1 MNNKILICDDI
12 NLASNFDG
20 YVILWNEKSDK
31 ENIISVPTYLDEN
44 KKKIRENLLELSHE
58 CSIYNINNKSILE
71 HLEIDSDFSYWWFTI
86 LGQLEPFANGKS
98 IYDLMKLLCLSD
110 ILKKNMN
117 NQIYLNVKNKKN
129 FFIINQVLHHYKIVN
144 ISKSFLFSSILE
156 YFNKLPDIL
165 IFLVGLLK
173 FTWLSIKKIN
183 LNFQKK
189 SEVITEKE
197 IYMFDILAH
206 YKVESNIFKSGYWSD
221 LKEYLDQKDLNV
233 EWNHIYFKSSK
244 NLKLSDMV
252 SLCSKYDKKINSNA
266 HSIIDSNISLKDY
279 LKTVKK
285 VFILLIKYK
294 IIIKKNS
301 NNIFNTDKNKN
312 KWNYFNVI
320 EPEFQKSIIGLRS
333 FINIYFFI
341 LMENKILKIKNKPI
355 CFFIQENQ
363 PWEYSLNYFW
373 KKHIN
378 NKIVGVPHTTIP
390 YFDFRYFFH
399 KKTFG
404 LWGYQPCLPEIMA
417 INGDDMQ
424 LKLNEFNFIPSKL
437 FKVEALRY
445 NYLKNFD
452 IKRKKINKIKK
463 MLIIGDLVKDITLK
477 HIEFIQKWYYEYK
490 PEVDILFRP
499 HPAAIINDYKDYSFI
514 KFSNESL
521 LEDINNCDL
530 FCVNNTTSAAA
541 DIYAMGLPLITYNE
555 LDRINFSPIS
565 SSVDHGIVSDIESFN
580 QCFETIINIESIPKN
595 YFDLNSDIPAWKSL
609 INTLLLKP

>member
-20 YVILWNEKSDK
+20 NVILWNGKSDK

-44 KKKIRENLLELSHE
+44 KEKIREDLLELSHE

-71 HLEIDSDFSYWWFTI
+71 HLEIDSDFSYWWFTT

-98 IYDLMKLLCLSD
+98 IYDLMKSLCLSD

-117 NQIYLNVKNKKN
+117 YQIYLNVKNKKN

-183 LNFQKK
+183 FNFQKK
-189 SEVITEKE
+189 SEVIKEKE
-197 IYMFDILAH
+197 IHMFDILAH
-206 YKVESNIFKSGYWSD
+206 YKVVSNIFKSGYWSD

-244 NLKLSDMV
+244 NLKLSNMIN
-252 SLCSKYDKKINSNA
+252 LCSKYDKKINSNS
-266 HSIIDSNISLKDY
+266 HIIIDGNISLKDY
-279 LKTVKK
+279 LKIVKK

-301 NNIFNTDKNKN
+301 NNIFNIDKNEN

-320 EPEFQKSIIGLRS
+320 ESEFQKSIIGLRS

-341 LMENKILKIKNKPI
+341 LMENKISKIKNKPI
-355 CFFIQENQ
+355 CVFIQENQ
-363 PWEYSLNYFW
+363 PWEYSLSYFW
-373 KKHIN
+373 KKYVN

-404 LWGYQPCLPEIMA
+404 LWGYQPCLPEVMA
-417 INGDDMQ
+417 INGSDMQ

-445 NYLKNFD
+445 NYLNSFNVEN
-452 IKRKKINKIKK
+452 KKINKIKK

-490 PEVDILFRP
+490 PNIDILFRP
-499 HPAAIINDYKDYSFI
+499 HPAAIVSDYKEYSFI
-514 KFSNESL
+514 KLSNESL

-541 DIYAMGLPLITYNE
+541 DIYAMGLPLITYND
-555 LDRINFSPIS
+555 LDQINFSPIS
-565 SSVDHGIVSDIESFN
+565 NNVAHRIVSDIESFN
-580 QCFETIINIESIPKN
+580 QCFETILNIEIIPKN
-595 YFDLNSDIPAWKSL
+595 YFDLNSNIPAWKSL